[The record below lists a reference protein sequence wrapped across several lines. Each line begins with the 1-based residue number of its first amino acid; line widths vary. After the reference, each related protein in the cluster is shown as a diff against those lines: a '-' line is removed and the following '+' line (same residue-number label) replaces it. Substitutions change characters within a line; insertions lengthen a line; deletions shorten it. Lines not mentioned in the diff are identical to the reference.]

1 MAGAL
6 PVPDDRVHPSFGDRR
21 DPMRRVRTEIR
32 GGAVRA
38 HPGVGTVDRIGVGV
52 GVHRGCVR
60 FGAAWHGP
68 ILARNTSVPALP
80 LDLGPVSLY
89 LGTSHLECVVE
100 RTPETA
106 MTWTDERVET
116 LKKMWAEGQSAS
128 QIAKE
133 LGGVTRNAVIG
144 KVHRLGLSNRVGPG
158 GAPEAEEEDLI
169 MPVPP
174 RIDPPPPESEEP
186 VEPEVEPEPLVA
198 EAPADILAAPSAVVT
213 ALPVRKLIIPAGQ
226 PLPPQP
232 SANEIS
238 PEALASVREVEKR
251 AKRLT
256 LMELTERTCKWPIGD
271 PATED
276 FWFCGLPSLPGKP
289 YCEAHVGVAFQPMSA
304 RRDRRR

>member
-1 MAGAL
+1 M
-6 PVPDDRVHPSFGDRR
+6 S
-21 DPMRRVRTEIR
+21 
-32 GGAVRA
+32 
-38 HPGVGTVDRIGVGV
+38 
-52 GVHRGCVR
+52 
-60 FGAAWHGP
+60 
-68 ILARNTSVPALP
+68 
-80 LDLGPVSLY
+80 
-89 LGTSHLECVVE
+89 
-100 RTPETA
+100 
-106 MTWTDERVET
+106 WTDERVET

-144 KVHRLGLSNRVGPG
+144 KVHRLGLSNRVGG
-158 GAPEAEEEDLI
+158 GA
-169 MPVPP
+169 
-174 RIDPPPPESEEP
+174 SEE
-186 VEPEVEPEPLVA
+186 EPEVAVAPAPAATAAPPRAEPAAPKPAVVA
-198 EAPADILAAPSAVVT
+198 EAPRPAPERPTPAPERPAVAPAAMSTAVVT
-213 ALPVRKLIIPAGQ
+213 PLPIRKAIIPAGQ

-251 AKRLT
+251 AKKLT

-276 FWFCGLPSLPGKP
+276 FWFCGLPSVPGKP

>member
-1 MAGAL
+1 M
-6 PVPDDRVHPSFGDRR
+6 S
-21 DPMRRVRTEIR
+21 
-32 GGAVRA
+32 
-38 HPGVGTVDRIGVGV
+38 
-52 GVHRGCVR
+52 
-60 FGAAWHGP
+60 
-68 ILARNTSVPALP
+68 
-80 LDLGPVSLY
+80 
-89 LGTSHLECVVE
+89 
-100 RTPETA
+100 
-106 MTWTDERVET
+106 WTDERVET

-158 GAPEAEEEDLI
+158 TSAEDEGTAA
-169 MPVPP
+169 
-174 RIDPPPPESEEP
+174 S
-186 VEPEVEPEPLVA
+186 A
-198 EAPADILAAPSAVVT
+198 TATAAPSPAAPAKPAPAPRAVAPEPAPRPAPAAPAPQPVAAEPT
-213 ALPVRKLIIPAGQ
+213 APPMDSSTITFSPTAPIPLRKAIIPAGQ

-251 AKRLT
+251 AKKLT

-276 FWFCGLPSLPGKP
+276 FWFCGLPSVAGKP